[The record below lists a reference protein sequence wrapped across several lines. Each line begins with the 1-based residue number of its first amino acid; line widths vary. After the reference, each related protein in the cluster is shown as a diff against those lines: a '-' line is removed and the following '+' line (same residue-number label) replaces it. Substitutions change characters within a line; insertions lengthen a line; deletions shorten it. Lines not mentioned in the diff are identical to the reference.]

1 LVSEMPNEK
10 KDKPRAGKQ
19 IGKPPVNLDITRYAR
34 QPREWK
40 ACPISSLPRDIL
52 KRAFEAGVIP
62 EGKSR
67 AATYFQI
74 DHSVVSKAVQ
84 RLFQG
89 QLEVMSTRE
98 AIKKYEWFKDYW
110 WKLVK
115 RDSDEFTLLADSMW
129 DHGYFIRILEDQKVA
144 LPLQSCLFVF
154 TESLNQNVH
163 NVIIAEPGSEA
174 QIITGCAVHPNVSG
188 GLHVGVSEFYI
199 KEDAKLTFTMIHVWS
214 QGFDSR
220 PRSAAVIED
229 NGVFVSN
236 YMLFNPVKSLQMYP
250 VAYCR
255 GVDSKVSFNNIIY
268 GSKNSH
274 IDVGSKVVL
283 QNEGA
288 GGEIITRAI
297 ATDNAKIYARGFLQG
312 EHEGS
317 KAHLE
322 CRGLL
327 LSENAMI
334 YAVPELLAKAQ
345 GAELSHEAAV
355 GKIAEEQIQYLMARG
370 FSEKEAASLIVR
382 GFMDIS
388 IFGLPK
394 ELEESIEKI
403 VNATA
408 EEAL

>member
-1 LVSEMPNEK
+1 MVYEMPQK
-10 KDKPRAGKQ
+10 KEDEPRASKRVDE
-19 IGKPPVNLDITRYAR
+19 PSVDLDVSRYSR
-34 QPREWK
+34 EPREWQ
-40 ACPISSLPRDIL
+40 ACPISSLPRDVL
-52 KRAFEAGVIP
+52 RRAFEVGVVP
-62 EGKSR
+62 EENSR
-67 AATYFQI
+67 AATYFQL
-74 DHSVVSKAVQ
+74 DHSVISKAVQ
-84 RLFQG
+84 EIFQD
-89 QLEVMSTRE
+89 QLEVMSTKE
-98 AIKKYEWFKDYW
+98 AIKKYGWFKDYW
-110 WKLVK
+110 WRLVR
-115 RDSDEFTLLADSMW
+115 RDADRFTLLADSMW
-129 DHGYFIRILEDQKVA
+129 DQGYFIRILEGQKVIV
-144 LPLQSCLFVF
+144 PLQSCLFVL
-154 TESLNQNVH
+154 TNNLNQNVH

-174 QIITGCAVHPNVSG
+174 QIITGCAVHPNVHG

-199 KEDAKLTFTMIHVWS
+199 KEDAKLTFTMIHGWN

-236 YMLFNPVKSLQMYP
+236 YMLFEPVKSLQMYP

-255 GVDSKVSFNNIIY
+255 GVNSRVSFNNIIY
-268 GSKNSH
+268 GSKNSY
-274 IDVGSKVVL
+274 IDAGSKVVL
-283 QNEGA
+283 QNEGTR
-288 GGEIITRAI
+288 GEIITRAI

-327 LSENAMI
+327 LSDNAMV
-334 YAVPELLAKAQ
+334 YAVPELLAEAQ

-355 GKIAEEQIQYLMARG
+355 GKIAEEEIQYLMARG

-394 ELEESIEKI
+394 ELEDNIERI
-403 VNATA
+403 VKATA
-408 EEAL
+408 ERAL

>member
-1 LVSEMPNEK
+1 LVFEMPKKKEDRQGTAERIDESSASLDVSEYVRK
-10 KDKPRAGKQ
+10 
-19 IGKPPVNLDITRYAR
+19 
-34 QPREWK
+34 PREWK
-40 ACPISSLPRDIL
+40 ACPISRLPREIL
-52 KRAFEAGVIP
+52 KRSFEVGVVP
-62 EGKSR
+62 EQDSR

-74 DHSVVSKAVQ
+74 DHSVVSEAVQ

-98 AIKKYEWFKDYW
+98 AIKKYDWFKDYW

-115 RDSDEFTLLADSMW
+115 RDADKFTLLADSMW
-129 DHGYFIRILEDQKVA
+129 DHGYFIRILEDQKVT
-144 LPLQSCLFVF
+144 LPLQSCLFVL
-154 TESLNQNVH
+154 TNNLNQNVH

-174 QIITGCAVHPNVSG
+174 QIITGCTVHPNVHG
-188 GLHVGVSEFYI
+188 GLHVGISEFYI
-199 KEDAKLTFTMIHVWS
+199 KEDAKLTFTMIHGWN

-220 PRSAAVIED
+220 PRSAA
-229 NGVFVSN
+229 
-236 YMLFNPVKSLQMYP
+236 MYP
-250 VAYCR
+250 AAYCR
-255 GVDSKVSFNNIIY
+255 GVISKVSFNNIIY
-268 GSKNSH
+268 GSGDSY
-274 IDVGSKVVL
+274 IDVGSKVIL

-288 GGEIITRAI
+288 RVEIITRAI
-297 ATDNAKIYARGFLQG
+297 ATDNARIYARGFLQG

-327 LSENAMI
+327 LSDNAMV
-334 YAVPELLAKAQ
+334 YAIPELLAKAQ

-388 IFGLPK
+388 IFGLPR

-403 VNATA
+403 IKATA
-408 EEAL
+408 ERAL

>member
-1 LVSEMPNEK
+1 MPEEK
-10 KDKPRAGKQ
+10 KAKQ
-19 IGKPPVNLDITRYAR
+19 RRVERIDESSVNLDISEYSRK
-34 QPREWK
+34 PREWQ
-40 ACPISSLPRDIL
+40 ACSLSSLPEEIL
-52 KRAFEAGVIP
+52 KRSFEVGVVS
-62 EGKSR
+62 EEDSR

-74 DHSVVSKAVQ
+74 DHSVISKTVQ

-89 QLEVMSTRE
+89 QLEVMSTKE
-98 AIKKYEWFKDYW
+98 AIKKYDWFKNYW

-115 RDSDEFTLLADSMW
+115 KDTDRFTLLADSMW
-129 DHGYFIRILEDQKVA
+129 DQGYFIRILEDQKVT
-144 LPLQSCLFVF
+144 LPLQSCLFVL
-154 TESLNQNVH
+154 TSNLNQNVH

-174 QIITGCAVHPNVSG
+174 QIITGCTVHPNVHG

-199 KEDAKLTFTMIHVWS
+199 KEDAKLIFTMIHGWS

-236 YMLFNPVKSLQMYP
+236 YMLFEPVRSLQMYP

-255 GVDSKVSFNNIIY
+255 GVNSRVSFNNIIY
-268 GSKNSH
+268 GSGNSY
-274 IDVGSKVVL
+274 IDAGSKVVL
-283 QNEGA
+283 QNEGTR
-288 GGEIITRAI
+288 GEIITRAI
-297 ATDNAKIYARGFLQG
+297 ATDNARIYARGFLQG
-312 EHEGS
+312 EHEDS

-327 LSENAMI
+327 LSDNAMV
-334 YAVPELLAKAQ
+334 YAIPELLAEAQ

-355 GKIAEEQIQYLMARG
+355 GKIAEEQIQYLMSRG

-394 ELEESIEKI
+394 ELEENIEKI
-403 VNATA
+403 IKSTA
-408 EEAL
+408 ERAL

>member
-1 LVSEMPNEK
+1 MSDEK
-10 KDKPRAGKQ
+10 KDGSRCKKQ
-19 IGKPPVNLDITRYAR
+19 IEKPSVNLDVTRYVR

-40 ACPISSLPRDIL
+40 ACPISNLPRDIL
-52 KRAFEAGVIP
+52 KRSLEVGVIP
-62 EGKSR
+62 KEKSR

-74 DHSVVSKAVQ
+74 DHSVISKAVQ
-84 RLFQG
+84 EMFQG

-98 AIKKYEWFKDYW
+98 AVKKYDWFKNYW

-115 RDSDEFTLLADSMW
+115 RDSDRFTLLADSMW
-129 DHGYFIRILEDQKVA
+129 DHGYFIRIMEDQKVT
-144 LPLQSCLFVF
+144 LPLQSCLFVL
-154 TESLNQNVH
+154 TDNLNQNVH

-188 GLHVGVSEFYI
+188 GLHVGVSEFYVR
-199 KEDAKLTFTMIHVWS
+199 EDAKLTFTMIHGWS

-229 NGVFVSN
+229 NGIFVSN

-255 GVDSKVSFNNIIY
+255 GVNSKVSFNNIIY

-274 IDVGSKVVL
+274 IDVGSKIIL

-288 GGEIITRAI
+288 RGEIITRAI

-312 EHEGS
+312 EHKAS

-327 LSENAMI
+327 LSDNAMI

-355 GKIAEEQIQYLMARG
+355 GKIAEEQIHYLMARG

-382 GFMDIS
+382 GFMDVS
-388 IFGLPK
+388 IFGLPE
-394 ELEESIEKI
+394 ELEQNIEKI
-403 VNATA
+403 VNTTA
-408 EEAL
+408 KEAL